1 MKMTKEQKRYCKIGQ
16 AVENILLFTGFCG
29 IWIIWI
35 VKAFIGQEGEKIMKE
50 ELEKI
55 GLELREWCEKYEQDY
70 VTMAVVDKNIMANNK
85 PDTKDFFRIY
95 IRGDK

>member
-1 MKMTKEQKRYCKIGQ
+1 
-16 AVENILLFTGFCG
+16 
-29 IWIIWI
+29 
-35 VKAFIGQEGEKIMKE
+35 MKE